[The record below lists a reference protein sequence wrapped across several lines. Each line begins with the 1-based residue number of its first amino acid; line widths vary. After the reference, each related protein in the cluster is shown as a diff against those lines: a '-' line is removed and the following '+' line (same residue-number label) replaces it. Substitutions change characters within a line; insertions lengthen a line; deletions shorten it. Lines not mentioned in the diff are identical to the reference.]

1 MKIFKDKK
9 WQPWFIINQAKT
21 TYDIA
26 FSPPPN
32 PKAQKQPLAVSR
44 SSLAENS
51 IKLDV
56 DGSSLGNPG
65 KAGFSEILCDNLG
78 QWLSSFLG
86 SCGFAT
92 SLNAELHVL
101 FHGLSLAWNSGYK
114 SVECE
119 SHSLLAL
126 QLVAE
131 GVTTH
136 HSYTPII
143 NCICTFQTKKWQ
155 LSFHHVYR
163 EANIC
168 ANWLS
173 KKGSSSPEPMSTLVP
188 CPISLSPMLLVDA
201 LRIF

>member
-114 SVECE
+114 SVEWVSFVVGPSISCRGCYNPSFVYTHYQQYLYFQDKE
-119 SHSLLAL
+119 
-126 QLVAE
+126 VA
-131 GVTTH
+131 T
-136 HSYTPII
+136 II
-143 NCICTFQTKKWQ
+143 
-155 LSFHHVYR
+155 
-163 EANIC
+163 
-168 ANWLS
+168 
-173 KKGSSSPEPMSTLVP
+173 SSCL
-188 CPISLSPMLLVDA
+188 
-201 LRIF
+201 